1 MDSLGG
7 YLVQVKGAGSM
18 NNGIPTFPCIHCTV
32 SIGADGRRKTTL
44 CDKCNEERIKA
55 IKSNPQ
61 DLIDRKEVIL
71 IIGELREEVDRTRA
85 HTEVSID
92 ITEGQEILLDELKSK
107 VEAIKGT

>member
-1 MDSLGG
+1 M
-7 YLVQVKGAGSM
+7 
-18 NNGIPTFPCIHCTV
+18 
-32 SIGADGRRKTTL
+32 
-44 CDKCNEERIKA
+44 KCKICGKSTELMYAMCSKCG
-55 IKSNPQ
+55 SNPQ